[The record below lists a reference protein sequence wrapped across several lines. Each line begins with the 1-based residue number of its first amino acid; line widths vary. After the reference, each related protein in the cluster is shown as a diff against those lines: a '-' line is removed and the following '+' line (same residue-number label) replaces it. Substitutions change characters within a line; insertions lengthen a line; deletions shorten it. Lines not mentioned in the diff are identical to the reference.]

1 MEFGGRITHEVMKPI
16 YCGII
21 IVRKTFAYGRRGKS
35 LFILAH
41 IRANDGLMILFML
54 NGAQTSIIGGVG
66 EEFGTLVWLLE
77 ILRHALTTTD
87 DLLLKKS
94 ESQRQRQYMSRLER
108 DFGLGR

>member
-1 MEFGGRITHEVMKPI
+1 
-16 YCGII
+16 
-21 IVRKTFAYGRRGKS
+21 
-35 LFILAH
+35 
-41 IRANDGLMILFML
+41 MILFML

-66 EEFGTLVWLLE
+66 EEFGTFVWLLE

-87 DLLLKKS
+87 DLLLKKR